1 MAKTALDLSPEEWK
15 QFSLPQ
21 RPITPEVKTRWVQAW
36 ELIPKLAKLLREE
49 YGADKVQVF
58 GSAIKLEYFSMT
70 SDIDLAV
77 WGMPA
82 NQYFLA
88 ATAADEFDEAFRVD
102 VVEIK
107 FCGPSLLEVIK
118 EEGMTVDRKLS
129 SAKGER
135 SKP

>member
-1 MAKTALDLSPEEWK
+1 MAKTALELSPEEWK

-21 RPITPEVKTRWVQAW
+21 RSITPEIKARWEQAW
-36 ELIPKLAKLLREE
+36 ELIPKLTRLLKEE
-49 YGADKVQVF
+49 YGAEKVQVF

-88 ATAADEFDEAFRVD
+88 ATAADEFDEVFSVD
-102 VVEIK
+102 VVEVK
-107 FCGPSLLEVIK
+107 FCRPSLLEVI
-118 EEGMTVDRKLS
+118 EAEGID
-129 SAKGER
+129 A
-135 SKP
+135 

>member
-1 MAKTALDLSPEEWK
+1 MAKTALELSPEEWK

-21 RPITPEVKTRWVQAW
+21 RSITPEIKARWEQAW
-36 ELIPKLAKLLREE
+36 DLIPKLATLLREE
-49 YGADKVQVF
+49 YGAKQVQVF

-88 ATAADEFDEAFRVD
+88 ATAADELDEAFSVD
-102 VVEIK
+102 VVDIR
-107 FCGPSLLEVIK
+107 FCRSSLLDVIK
-118 EEGMTVDRKLS
+118 AEGINV
-129 SAKGER
+129 
-135 SKP
+135 

>member
-1 MAKTALDLSPEEWK
+1 MAKTALELSPEEWK

-21 RPITPEVKTRWVQAW
+21 RSITPEIKARWEQAW

-49 YGADKVQVF
+49 YGAEKVQVF
-58 GSAIKLEYFSMT
+58 GSAIKLDYFSMT

-77 WGMPA
+77 WGMSA

-102 VVEIK
+102 VVDVK
-107 FCGPSLLEVIK
+107 FCRPSLLKVIE
-118 EEGMTVDRKLS
+118 EEGIDV
-129 SAKGER
+129 
-135 SKP
+135 

>member
-1 MAKTALDLSPEEWK
+1 MAKTALELSPEEWK

-21 RPITPEVKTRWVQAW
+21 RSITPEIKARWEQAW

-49 YGADKVQVF
+49 YKAEKVQVF

-88 ATAADEFDEAFRVD
+88 ATAAAEFDEAFSVD
-102 VVEIK
+102 VVDVK
-107 FCGPSLLEVIK
+107 SCRPSLLEVI
-118 EEGMTVDRKLS
+118 ETEGIN
-129 SAKGER
+129 A
-135 SKP
+135 